1 MGLRFNGREVELR
14 DFKSRSLKLRGFEA
28 DGVLWLLLGEVA
40 SLLQVSTDDVK
51 ELLEEE
57 PEDFATLSDG
67 RTVIKEGGF
76 NYLALFM
83 SETPEAKDY
92 QDWVFGRVVP
102 SIMEKGYYSVEED
115 MKKHE

>member
-1 MGLRFNGREVELR
+1 MGLKFNGMDVALR
-14 DFKSRSLKLRGFEA
+14 DYKSRNLTLSGFEQ

-40 SLLQVSTDDVK
+40 SLLKVNTDDVK
-51 ELLEEE
+51 ELLKEE

-67 RTVIKEGGF
+67 RAVIKEGGF
-76 NYLALFM
+76 NYLALFV
-83 SETPEAKDY
+83 SETAEAKEY

-102 SIMEKGYYSVEED
+102 SVIEKGYYSVEEE